1 MDWQGLF
8 FSGTGFNSASH
19 CASPP
24 PAPSLPPFPCEEHGM
39 VGFSLPN
46 ILSPPSPTTAPR
58 PLLVPQDIPALL
70 SYRWPSCL
78 LLRFDCKS
86 TRGCGEG
93 GTETRGEE
101 YTSRCFQ
108 GVQALWCLNF
118 WSSPFPRIW
127 TTGGTNSPLLGYF
140 CTQGSYTDPSQQDT
154 RWDLHGHHEASSST
168 TRDGP
173 QASEHHTGPGSDL
186 QAAQLMGHNKNG
198 IFKSIF

>member
-46 ILSPPSPTTAPR
+46 ILAPPSPTTAPR

-118 WSSPFPRIW
+118 WSSPFPQESELPGAPIPPSLATSALRVPTQILPSR
-127 TTGGTNSPLLGYF
+127 TLGGTYTVTMRPLA
-140 CTQGSYTDPSQQDT
+140 P
-154 RWDLHGHHEASSST
+154 
-168 TRDGP
+168 
-173 QASEHHTGPGSDL
+173 
-186 QAAQLMGHNKNG
+186 
-198 IFKSIF
+198 